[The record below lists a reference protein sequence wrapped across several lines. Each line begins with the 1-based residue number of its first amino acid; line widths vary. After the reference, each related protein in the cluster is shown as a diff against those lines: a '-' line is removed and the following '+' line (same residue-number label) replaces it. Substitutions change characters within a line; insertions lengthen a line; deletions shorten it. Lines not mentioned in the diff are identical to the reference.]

1 MQNQAAWDAAL
12 SNEDLSRLAID
23 MFHRIIVHHSLWF
36 MEVEHQ
42 MGMQEALEVMD
53 TAYRKSFHTQIQ
65 RLSKFLGFEMEKGV
79 PKPLLDMPREKLME
93 FITNT
98 SINWLA
104 NDGIWFQSVEFKHGM
119 FDAKRCN
126 DSCWTKFSP
135 FEAWSVKRF
144 LGLPEKPGL
153 AGLKQAL
160 QFRMY
165 ARINVQTIIE
175 ESPYSF
181 VFQMNN
187 CRVQAARKRQG
198 LEDYPC
204 KSAGLV
210 EYTQFARSID
220 PRIKTECI
228 GCPPDAHPEDW
239 FCAWRF
245 TLVEEAQFI
254 TG

>member
-1 MQNQAAWDAAL
+1 MQKEAAWDTL
-12 SNEDLSRLAID
+12 CNEDLSKLAMD
-23 MFHRIIVHHSLWF
+23 MFHRIIVHHALWF

-42 MGMQEALEVMD
+42 MGRQEALEVMD
-53 TAYRKSFHTQIQ
+53 TVYRKSFNTQME
-65 RLSKFLGFEMEKGV
+65 RLSKFFGFEMENGV
-79 PKPLLDMPREKLME
+79 PKPLLSLPREKLLE
-93 FITNT
+93 LITAA

-104 NDGIWFQSVEFKHGM
+104 NDGIWFQAVEFKHGM

-126 DSCWTKFSP
+126 DSCWAKFSP
-135 FEAWSVKRF
+135 FEAWSVKRY

-165 ARINVQTIIE
+165 ARINEQSIIE
-175 ESPYSF
+175 ESPNSI

-187 CRVQAARKRQG
+187 CRVQSARKRRG

-210 EYTQFARSID
+210 EYPQFARAIN
-220 PRIKTECI
+220 PGIKTECI
-228 GCPPDAHPEDW
+228 GCPPDTHPEEW

-245 TLVEEAQFI
+245 SLDEGAPL
-254 TG
+254 